1 MTADPL
7 APLATGYPLA
17 PLVSFAEALRTVGL
31 AVDIDR
37 VTAAAAALGH
47 WGVAAGAQPYWPLR
61 VALCRDRTDVPL
73 FDQVYREWFG
83 APPDDAG
90 HTGPTLVPA
99 QSRPADGRPGTATPV
114 PRDTGASVPRNAG
127 ASASRDAGGGA
138 GNASRLASRDFD
150 DLTEDEL
157 REVAT
162 WVDLLRPMPTRRT
175 MHHRSTRTGRI
186 DPARTMRLM
195 LRTGGELVR
204 LRHRRPAVR
213 TRRLLLLVDVSAS
226 MSPYSDMLLRFA
238 AAALAANPRTTEIF
252 AVGTDHTRLTR
263 SMRGLRPR
271 DALPAAGRVRTGW
284 SGGTTLGD
292 ALNGFLRRWGG
303 TDVVRSAIVIIGSDG
318 LEHSDPTPMVRQVQR
333 LAALAKVLIWASPD
347 CHTDGEHSR
356 DAHIA
361 DAQASAARVVGCHD
375 YQALRRLAK
384 VVTDA

>member
-1 MTADPL
+1 MTGDPL
-7 APLATGYPLA
+7 AL
-17 PLVSFAEALRTVGL
+17 LVRFAEALRTAGL
-31 AVDIDR
+31 TVSVDR
-37 VTAAAAALGH
+37 VVAAAEALGH
-47 WGVAAGAQPYWPLR
+47 WGIAADAQPYWPLR
-61 VALCRDRTDVPL
+61 VALCRDRSDVPV
-73 FDQVYREWFG
+73 FDMVYRDWFG
-83 APPDDAG
+83 TPPDDFG
-90 HTGPTLVPA
+90 RTGSALVPA
-99 QSRPADGRPGTATPV
+99 QSHRTDGRPGADAPSPQRADV
-114 PRDTGASVPRNAG
+114 PAPQRADVPSPRA
-127 ASASRDAGGGA
+127 AGGGA

-175 MHHRSTRTGRI
+175 MHRRSARTGPT

-238 AAALAANPRTTEIF
+238 AAALAASPRTTEIF

-271 DALPAAGRVRTGW
+271 DALPAAGRVQTGW

-303 TDVVRSAIVIIGSDG
+303 TDVVRSAIVVFGSDG
-318 LEHSDPTPMVRQVQR
+318 LEHAEMAPLIRQVQR

-347 CHTDGEHSR
+347 CHTDGERSKDR
-356 DAHIA
+356 LI
-361 DAQASAARVVGCHD
+361 AQAQQSATRVVGCHD
-375 YQALRRLAK
+375 YLALRNLAK
-384 VVTDA
+384 VVTNA